1 MRTFLFGTVMSCRH
15 FTTENSFPSLPPP
28 RVNLNWAKIEKCF
41 GTSVPDPIMQS
52 VDGYLATK
60 GKNCASICAFRAN
73 DECTSCYHYCEEC
86 LGESILSLAQ
96 NVDVVFDDFCSLGKG
111 DI

>member
-1 MRTFLFGTVMSCRH
+1 MSCRH